1 MHLMYVF
8 FAKFHLAL
16 SSLVV
21 QQYKLNEK
29 ETVLI
34 QYQVFK
40 EEDKSR
46 CLWQFCAA
54 CQKISAAKF
63 HLWIFNF
70 LNLSSWWP
78 NLECP
83 SNSITRYS
91 LCFYNWLCVEE
102 LTKITHLKNFTGGT
116 LNKMVGSDSV
126 KTQIAGIAI

>member
-8 FAKFHLAL
+8 SGKFHTTRICDIDLAL

-78 NLECP
+78 NFECP
-83 SNSITRYS
+83 SN
-91 LCFYNWLCVEE
+91 
-102 LTKITHLKNFTGGT
+102 
-116 LNKMVGSDSV
+116 
-126 KTQIAGIAI
+126 